1 MIFYQELNAD
11 NARQAMHKLFAKKPF
26 PEAVF
31 AANDVTA
38 LTALEFA
45 KEVGI
50 NVPGELKIV
59 GYSNDPRSAIV
70 NPAITTIEQFP
81 GQIGK
86 VIVNELLRILK
97 SDSRETPFATAPI
110 ITPVQLLRR
119 MST

>member
-1 MIFYQELNAD
+1 
-11 NARQAMHKLFAKKPF
+11 
-26 PEAVF
+26 
-31 AANDVTA
+31 VTA
-38 LTALEFA
+38 LSALEFA

-50 NVPGELKIV
+50 TVPGELKIV

-70 NPAITTIEQFP
+70 SPAITTIDQFP

-86 VIVNELLRILK
+86 VIVSEVLRILK
-97 SDSRETPFATAPI
+97 NSSKEIAVDSTPI